1 MPLRPWRRKRKTLRQ
16 SRRLKVLSQIL
27 KSARLNPPRK
37 PLANRNDALHFTSP
51 RLFAS
56 RALAHRHHGFSS
68 RAHRSRRSCAANA
81 RRRRHGF
88 RFNSASPRPGP
99 RSDDSCSVWPL
110 SRRSRARQSRR
121 IISFSAARAPRRSR
135 TLSCHARTRLRSADR
150 LLRDWN
156 SRGPARSAAPWKTR
170 RPRRRLFHFARTLH
184 SEFRARPAAHFD
196 FLRAHRLAA
205 GQRTRRHLASHPAGH
220 HAGSRA
226 CRDSHAHGAHLGA
239 RTAGERLRPHRAR
252 QGPHRTRRPVASR
265 ISQRADSHSHHSRL
279 AIWYASRRNHCY
291 RNDFL
296 LAGHRPPRR
305 ASHRSTRLSAAAR
318 LHSCH
323 CCFIRPGKSA
333 DGSGLRVRRSACA
346 PAMKALREFLRHSVP
361 GSVGFVLCVIL
372 IILAVGAPWLA
383 PYNPAAQN
391 LPARLVPPSAAH
403 WMGTDELG
411 RDVLSRVI
419 YGARVSMSVSVSV
432 VFGAGIIGLILGS
445 LAGYFGGWFD
455 RIVNIILI
463 NAFLSFPGILL
474 AIAFAAFLGPG
485 LGNVIIALTITGWAG
500 YARLSRAQVLQAKE
514 MDFVTAARSLG
525 ASHTRILVRHLL
537 PNIIQPVL
545 VQGTI
550 ALAGAIL
557 AESTLSF
564 LGLGVLAPMSSWG
577 AMLNDARGHLF
588 DAPHMVIFP
597 ALAVM
602 TAVLAFNLLGDALRD
617 WMDPRIRSYLVVT
630 DLAR

>member
-1 MPLRPWRRKRKTLRQ
+1 
-16 SRRLKVLSQIL
+16 
-27 KSARLNPPRK
+27 
-37 PLANRNDALHFTSP
+37 
-51 RLFAS
+51 
-56 RALAHRHHGFSS
+56 
-68 RAHRSRRSCAANA
+68 
-81 RRRRHGF
+81 
-88 RFNSASPRPGP
+88 
-99 RSDDSCSVWPL
+99 
-110 SRRSRARQSRR
+110 
-121 IISFSAARAPRRSR
+121 
-135 TLSCHARTRLRSADR
+135 
-150 LLRDWN
+150 
-156 SRGPARSAAPWKTR
+156 
-170 RPRRRLFHFARTLH
+170 
-184 SEFRARPAAHFD
+184 
-196 FLRAHRLAA
+196 
-205 GQRTRRHLASHPAGH
+205 
-220 HAGSRA
+220 
-226 CRDSHAHGAHLGA
+226 
-239 RTAGERLRPHRAR
+239 
-252 QGPHRTRRPVASR
+252 
-265 ISQRADSHSHHSRL
+265 
-279 AIWYASRRNHCY
+279 
-291 RNDFL
+291 
-296 LAGHRPPRR
+296 
-305 ASHRSTRLSAAAR
+305 
-318 LHSCH
+318 
-323 CCFIRPGKSA
+323 
-333 DGSGLRVRRSACA
+333 
-346 PAMKALREFLRHSVP
+346 MKALREFLRHSLP

-372 IILAVGAPWLA
+372 IILALGAPWLA

-391 LPARLVPPSAAH
+391 LVARLASPSAAH

-455 RIVNIILI
+455 RFVNIILI

-500 YARLSRAQVLQAKE
+500 YARLARAQVLQAKE
-514 MDFVTAARSLG
+514 MDFVTAALSLG
-525 ASHTRILVRHLL
+525 ASHTRILIRHLL